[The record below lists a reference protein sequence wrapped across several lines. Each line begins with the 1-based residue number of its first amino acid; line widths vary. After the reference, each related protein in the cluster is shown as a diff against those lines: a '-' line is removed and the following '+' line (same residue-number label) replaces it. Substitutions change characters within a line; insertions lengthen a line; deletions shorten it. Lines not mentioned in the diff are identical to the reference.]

1 MNNIN
6 QIKKYAISYLSKYDS
21 TKNNLEKVL
30 KNKIIKLNYMEKN
43 EKNILY
49 NSVSKI
55 INELEKKN
63 IINDERYAA
72 SKIEYYMDL
81 GKSEIYIIQNLLKKG
96 VSKKIVDTLLD
107 SYEENNPDWKINSA
121 IKFVYKKKLGKYSKV
136 KNKEKDL
143 AKMARAGFNYQIS
156 LKALKEEDL

>member
-1 MNNIN
+1 
-6 QIKKYAISYLSKYDS
+6 
-21 TKNNLEKVL
+21 
-30 KNKIIKLNYMEKN
+30 KIIKLNYMEKN